1 MGTCQSCQ
9 CMVTPDELQCS
20 YEFGHIFV
28 RVAKWRKELD
38 QKVAGK
44 SVPFFFNTETFES
57 RWHRPYE
64 AELAPKLRC
73 VTHSAGD
80 APAGR
85 DLGLASA
92 KAAFEL
98 VLNSS
103 PQAAAVERRIRTEAA
118 ARRAA
123 TRTLREAATEYL
135 RLAVS
140 FKTVGGAGA
149 VARVPRPGTAVA
161 TVSSWLARAYR
172 DGLAGD
178 KSVRKRWDDG
188 GAKSSRAAQAQAEE
202 RPHRALLDKLSAYEA
217 AHEAGG
223 GAAAAAAAHDSSP
236 APSAP
241 SPPPPPPPSRDL
253 CVSLS
258 AAERCALRA
267 EALRALDFLERR
279 AEEGWRAEAAA
290 AGRHHGFAAGTVTKV
305 TEVAAQ
311 PYGSGARYVYEV
323 TFDDLSAYHER
334 SARGGDGKT
343 HQGVQRQHIRILEPS
358 PHELE
363 QVRETAARLEQDAV
377 VAAMP
382 SAVERVV
389 EGRAALEQ
397 TRLQHA
403 ARTSAARTDRLGGG
417 AIAAAAISKA
427 TERLRAECEPLR
439 EKAAAKRGLL
449 LLTWLSAALPAVNS
463 EVQFLPEALKAASS
477 DRRRWLSGGWKPEWH
492 FTVTGVNEGQAGEGP
507 TFDVMGPPRVAGG
520 PRVKADYVRPAE
532 IVTPWLRIQELLL
545 ALERLAPLW
554 QRCHNQANDAGGAN
568 ASSALQLTAAA
579 AGAPPK
585 KPSGIGSYAHYCAR
599 EQPFARTAD
608 QVQSDD
614 RGALSRQCTDK
625 RRWLLKALAEQTRRA
640 TLGEPLLSSDE
651 VGEQKKRLLAACE
664 PIAVS
669 AASSELSKAI
679 KDFRLIINRVS
690 AQMAD
695 EANDQQFR
703 SIREGGEGLTVGQQA
718 QHRHEWCQN
727 RQIWQQD
734 LLVTLRKRCDD
745 AARWL
750 KERAGARSGGATAE
764 QIAEQ
769 CTALRLAC
777 NQFKDEV
784 VDEMALGFAPHPNH
798 PGLDL
803 GIEPRDTR
811 TEYRNSID
819 ELLEPSMAQGAM
831 VVPPVS
837 GGVAP
842 PPPPPPSAKYMMPIS
857 SIVDLVKRCRAEVK
871 DNEQQEA
878 ALFGKLSAL
887 PASGPA
893 RQRAAESARQ
903 RRCAVLEQCR
913 VTIDWLMGCM
923 RHLAEKNGKLLLELE
938 ASGVVQTAPMPPMP
952 HVLSAADVAPVKL
965 VLSEASEAFRADA
978 DAASE
983 KLHAA
988 LDDLRDA
995 QGQPDA
1001 NALDDLHAAATE
1013 SPEEAR
1019 MALTRELLAGSAEK
1033 VEEEE
1038 AQDVAE
1044 MAGNEE
1050 KEAFDRAV
1058 QIRKQ
1063 LHSSADVN
1071 RASRALSAYTLS
1083 GRIDADFED
1092 EDEDESKTSANAG
1105 GGLAARVRRRSSSSS
1120 SIKALAAQGS
1130 EGAMVRSSPA
1140 ESAAAEAAAAKKV
1153 SDAENHFFC
1162 DHDFGVPKVLL
1173 RSATRSAMDGE
1184 GDTAFAKGDKVL
1196 VESLGATD
1204 EHESREVSVKEA
1216 TVHNNNFEQLVSV
1229 SRDKEASVSVSHTY
1243 PAVIVRCYPDG
1254 TYDVKYDH
1262 TDEKKSLVPNLHLGH
1277 SDHGHGHFKK
1287 PGRRQCRKGFSSL
1300 ADLALHRQT
1309 EHCWAVGNRHWLEP
1323 LPIPPAEIFIKGQG
1337 RQRTEKWYLPP
1348 MPSGLFFDP
1357 INGSIWGHADKLSPT
1372 RLLRIKATAVV
1383 DGRLQLNDDICDLL
1397 VTPVDVEEHQ
1407 EALTVTWHEEQ
1418 GESMELE
1425 YRRAGGKSS
1434 AAWAKVWK
1442 DSGVVAAVSTGTDA
1456 GVLADG
1462 SGEDAMMGVATLS
1475 LAARKVLVQRRHIR
1489 RLKPATKYELRWVA
1503 CLTSGGKS
1511 KKARTLVASTTP
1523 RLPRLRV
1530 NYAHA
1535 FTIFECKATNE
1546 LASGGG
1552 SGSGG
1557 GSKANRDARE
1567 DTAEHAVEMMAAV
1580 VCCPGDQC
1588 SEAHVVEQKTR
1599 KPTYDRKPQLAAL
1612 FYSDT
1617 GAAHEEH
1624 IALPGAD
1631 SRVSAHNRAQRAQE
1645 LVFTAMHHEV
1655 GGVFAPM
1662 PKNIGINKITGEVI
1676 SLDGKGKAARNAEP
1690 EHIIAEMKRFTEATD
1705 DGAERKRRK
1714 EVADRCRGLPLT
1726 MAPTVMKVSTKVK
1739 VPAAKGLPRAP
1750 GSVGA
1755 AQGKATLRNAVK
1767 ARGGFAALA
1776 KSAATNDFGVPQRIE
1791 AYVPMRVMAV
1801 DVLKQSDRLLVTW
1814 KELPTDAERRAHY
1827 RLLEWNQWRAK
1838 EEENEV
1844 NRAVEAVRAH
1854 DAAQAADGFLLETN
1868 WADIRAAKQRDAASH
1883 TQELRRVEEDSLRA
1897 DAGLDTTLQYRR
1909 VGGDNRWHQGE
1920 PQPILL
1926 VGMPEPKPTGSDPKS
1941 LQKAIAL
1948 QRAEAAAEAEAQSNP
1963 WGCTTPFKVL
1973 SSLAAGLVPS
1983 SMYEVRLVPARRQ
1996 GFVGD
2001 ERVMAAL
2008 NDLDVG
2014 ESTTDSLEQ
2023 ARALTTAPSQPI
2035 VVNTRTEAMALD
2047 REAFDMGGVEK
2058 TPKQKAAIA
2067 DALRQR
2073 QIALSEG
2080 RRRGGNRDSHARE
2093 AARVAERDRQTSVH
2107 NAPSFPPLR
2116 VGDRV
2121 HALDQLRRWSPGHIS
2136 RVVEAVDCCGRRRPA
2151 GDVVDVVFD
2160 SEIDVLERTKGCH
2173 RQPWHLHEGTDTLH
2187 EHSRRHDYEGGRSYH
2202 SPTPA
2207 FLQKTL
2213 SSIDAEGMCGSHVGA
2228 SFDGAL
2234 LMYENWILAH
2244 NCIDPATQSRFD
2256 LQDVTAE
2263 QLYVADDLRRERHK
2277 PPVPLLDA
2285 ERRADVARIDS
2296 LLTEEWTRWKEGDAR
2311 GDERAKRVCKP
2322 YEDEA
2327 YVLASQRPGRSG
2339 RRIAAD
2345 KWHLPQRTAEA
2356 GSLTLPVLCAEVQ
2369 TTGEYVVADKQA
2381 LLDVGKTRNPDDK
2394 ARVPPQVN
2402 AMLRTMMSETDLARW
2417 AARRRDE
2424 GRRNVLSDEH
2434 YAALEAK
2441 TIRGRGAGN
2450 PGGVLGWWAW
2460 EGKDEE
2466 EIDRDAMRDLIA
2478 DETKRNFAGDQAD
2491 GDDTIQELSLQSPDV
2506 RTPLTGTDVQVRW
2519 RNPDSMP
2526 PFVWCAATAKTVVV
2540 RCVGR
2545 PQMSLGAG
2553 VAARPCAERCHALLY
2568 QPDKWKPFR
2577 HMELHNMAQKNF
2589 RVTQVAPIQGVPRR
2603 GTEQCMPLVLRD
2615 SDRNRT
2621 LLHRGAGFCLERKFN
2636 LRVLSLADLKST
2648 GVAIEDDH
2656 MQQILK
2662 ESPALEEVRL
2672 ISRLNRMCRRS
2683 LGFCLLAF
2691 LLTSH
2696 RCPCRYPRS

>member
-1 MGTCQSCQ
+1 
-9 CMVTPDELQCS
+9 MVTPDELQCS

-73 VTHSAGD
+73 ITHSAGD

-123 TRTLREAATEYL
+123 TRTLREAATDYL

-140 FKTVGGAGA
+140 FKTVGGAGGA
-149 VARVPRPGTAVA
+149 ATVPPRPGTAVA

-172 DGLAGD
+172 EGLAGD
-178 KSVRKRWDDG
+178 ARVRKRWDDG
-188 GAKSSRAAQAQAEE
+188 GAKSSRVAQAQAEE
-202 RPHRALLDKLSAYEA
+202 RPHRALLDKLSDYEA

-223 GAAAAAAAHDSSP
+223 GAAAAAAHDSSP
-236 APSAP
+236 APLAP
-241 SPPPPPPPSRDL
+241 SPPPPPRDL

-323 TFDDLSAYHER
+323 TFDDLSAYGGR

-343 HQGVQRQHIRILEPS
+343 HQDVQRQHIRILEPT

-363 QVRETAARLEQDAV
+363 QVRERAARLEQDAV

-382 SAVERVV
+382 SAVEMVA

-417 AIAAAAISKA
+417 AIAAAAIAKA
-427 TERLRAECEPLR
+427 TERLRAVCEPLR

-463 EVQFLPEALKAASS
+463 EVQFLPEALQAASS
-477 DRRRWLSGGWKPEWH
+477 NRRRWHSGGWKPEWH
-492 FTVTGVNEGQAGEGP
+492 FTVTGVNEGQNGEGS

-520 PRVKADYVRPAE
+520 PRVKAEDVRPAE

-554 QRCHNQANDAGGAN
+554 QRRHDQANDAGGAN
-568 ASSALQLTAAA
+568 ASSALQLMAAA

-614 RGALSRQCTDK
+614 RDALSRQCTEK
-625 RRWLLKALAEQTRRA
+625 QRWLLKALAEQTRRA

-651 VGEQKKRLLAACE
+651 VDEQKKRLLAACE

-679 KDFRLIINRVS
+679 KDFRLIVNRVS

-727 RQIWQQD
+727 RQSWQQD

-769 CTALRLAC
+769 CAALRLAC

-811 TEYRNSID
+811 TKYRNSID

-857 SIVDLVKRCRAEVK
+857 SIVDLVKHCRAEVK
-871 DNEQQEA
+871 GNERQEA

-913 VTIDWLMGCM
+913 ETIDWLMGCM
-923 RHLAEKNGKLLLELE
+923 RNLAEKNRQLLE
-938 ASGVVQTAPMPPMP
+938 ASGEVQTAPMP

-965 VLSEASEAFRADA
+965 ALSEASEAFRTDA
-978 DAASE
+978 GAASE

-988 LDDLRDA
+988 LA
-995 QGQPDA
+995 EQPDA
-1001 NALDDLHAAATE
+1001 NAGDVPPATE

-1019 MALTRELLAGSAEK
+1019 MALKRELLAGSAEK

-1038 AQDVAE
+1038 AQNAAE

-1058 QIRKQ
+1058 QIRRQ

-1120 SIKALAAQGS
+1120 SSIKALAAQGS

-1140 ESAAAEAAAAKKV
+1140 ESAAAAAAAAKKV

-1162 DHDFGVPKVLL
+1162 DYDYGVPKVLL
-1173 RSATRSAMDGE
+1173 RPATRSAIDGE

-1196 VESLGATD
+1196 IESLGATD
-1204 EHESREVSVKEA
+1204 ERESREVSVKEA

-1323 LPIPPAEIFIKGQG
+1323 LPIPPAEMFFKGQG

-1442 DSGVVAAVSTGTDA
+1442 DSGVVAAVSTGADA

-1462 SGEDAMMGVATLS
+1462 SGEDAMVGVATLS

-1503 CLTSGGKS
+1503 SSTSGGKS

-1546 LASGGG
+1546 LAFGRGGG
-1552 SGSGG
+1552 SGE

-1567 DTAEHAVEMMAAV
+1567 DTVEHAVEMMAAV

-1645 LVFTAMHHEV
+1645 LVFTAMHHELG

-1662 PKNIGINKITGEVI
+1662 PKNIGISKITGEVI

-1690 EHIIAEMKRFTEATD
+1690 EHIIAEMKRFTEVTA
-1705 DGAERKRRK
+1705 R

-1750 GSVGA
+1750 GSAGA
-1755 AQGKATLRNAVK
+1755 SQGKATLRNAVR
-1767 ARGGFAALA
+1767 AGGGFAALA

-1838 EEENEV
+1838 EEEKEV
-1844 NRAVEAVRAH
+1844 DRAVEAERAH
-1854 DAAQAADGFLLETN
+1854 VAAQAADGFLLETN
-1868 WADIRAAKQRDAASH
+1868 WADIRAAKQRDAALH
-1883 TQELRRVEEDSLRA
+1883 TQELRRAEEDSLRA
-1897 DAGLDTTLQYRR
+1897 DAGLNTTLQYRR

-1963 WGCTTPFKVL
+1963 WGCTAPFKVL

-2008 NDLDVG
+2008 NGLDVG

-2035 VVNTRTEAMALD
+2035 VVSTRTEAMALD

-2058 TPKQKAAIA
+2058 TPKQKAH
-2067 DALRQR
+2067 DAEVLRQR

-2093 AARVAERDRQTSVH
+2093 AARVAERDRQSSVH

-2136 RVVEAVDCCGRRRPA
+2136 RVVEAVDCYGRRRPD

-2160 SEIDVLERTKGCH
+2160 SEIDVLERTNGCH

-2244 NCIDPATQSRFD
+2244 NCIDPVTKSRFD
-2256 LQDVTAE
+2256 LEDVR
-2263 QLYVADDLRRERHK
+2263 D
-2277 PPVPLLDA
+2277 
-2285 ERRADVARIDS
+2285 
-2296 LLTEEWTRWKEGDAR
+2296 
-2311 GDERAKRVCKP
+2311 
-2322 YEDEA
+2322 
-2327 YVLASQRPGRSG
+2327 ASQRPGRSG
-2339 RRIAAD
+2339 LRIAAD

-2356 GSLTLPVLCAEVQ
+2356 GSLTAPVLCAEVQ

-2381 LLDVGKTRNPDDK
+2381 LMNVGKTRNPDDK

-2424 GRRNVLSDEH
+2424 SRRKVLSAEH

-2441 TIRGRGAGN
+2441 TIRG
-2450 PGGVLGWWAW
+2450 GGLGWWAW

-2478 DETKRNFAGDQAD
+2478 DETKQNFADDQAD

-2603 GTEQCMPLVLRD
+2603 GTEQCMPFVLRD

-2672 ISRLNRMCRRS
+2672 ISPYFALSQCRRS
-2683 LGFCLLAF
+2683 LSFCLLAF
-2691 LLTSH
+2691 
-2696 RCPCRYPRS
+2696 